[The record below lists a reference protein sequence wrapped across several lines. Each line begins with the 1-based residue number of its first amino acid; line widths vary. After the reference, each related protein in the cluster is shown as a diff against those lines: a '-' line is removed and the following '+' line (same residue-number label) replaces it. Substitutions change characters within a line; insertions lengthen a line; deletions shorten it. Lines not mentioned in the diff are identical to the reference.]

1 MQNIKVNFKRS
12 IVPFLRTKITKMKTM
27 NNPLTSVSLDFIDR
41 IVEKHQQLY
50 KTSEK
55 YLNSLENFLKF

>member
-27 NNPLTSVSLDFIDR
+27 NKPLTSVNLDLIDR
-41 IVEKHQQLY
+41 IIEKHQKLY
-50 KTSEK
+50 KTSEI
-55 YLNSLENFLKF
+55 YLSNLSNLS

>member
-55 YLNSLENFLKF
+55 YLSNLSNLS